1 MSFATPLFLGMG
13 ALALPVIA
21 LYILKVKRRK
31 ATVPYLRLWEELLVE
46 TRARS
51 LFQRLKRFYSL
62 LLQLLILGSIIFA
75 LAQPAFELASVKKES
90 IVLLMDTSASM
101 GALEDADT
109 GRTRLDLLVER
120 ASEFVESRSFEDEMM
135 LVAISDRVDVLS
147 SFNRS
152 TLRLREAL
160 KKLQP
165 TQRSLDVEGA
175 LAFAEEVTRE
185 KENPVILVLSDGAAG
200 GFSEAL
206 EGVEHAD
213 LVVLGEATEN
223 VGITRFAA
231 RKNTSLGTDYVLGIL
246 QNFGPEPVEVRCEL
260 WVNDKTAKVW
270 DQELPPDEEVEF
282 HHELSFDEGGTLQ
295 LVIDHEDA
303 LAVDNRAWAIVRP
316 TRLRKVV
323 LIAPDARA
331 AEPFWLAL
339 ESMSEV
345 VSTESFTCSPATFDA
360 LTSDER
366 EADLIL
372 CVGDLPERLPE
383 TGNLVLM
390 NTDVPEFLPATQTG
404 IDPAPDAWDWDR
416 EHLLNRYLNY
426 RDLPFPPARN
436 LRLDSGTALV
446 TSYEGPLIAA
456 FEQPGRRVVYVA
468 FDMTARMF
476 PFRLAFPMLLRNA
489 IAWFEVEED
498 VVLEASYAP
507 GETIQPLRRISDGE
521 VKAVYQRAGE
531 WVDDSVAVQDGA
543 FFFTGTEEPGGYL
556 FRFAGGNHAT
566 AVNLFDAAESSV
578 APDLLTSAEGQ
589 EIEAG
594 RSLFNR
600 DLWTLLA
607 SLGLALWALEWF
619 TYHRRL
625 TE

>member
-1 MSFATPLFLGMG
+1 MNFAAPIFLGLG

-75 LAQPAFELASVKKES
+75 LAQPALELASVKKES
-90 IVLLMDTSASM
+90 IVVLLDTSASM
-101 GALEDADT
+101 NAVENTDT
-109 GRTRLDLLVER
+109 GRTRFDALRER
-120 ASEFVESRSFEDEMM
+120 ASQYVEDRSFEDEMM
-135 LVAISDRVDVLS
+135 LVSVSDRVDVLS

-152 TLRLREAL
+152 TLRLRGAL
-160 KKLQP
+160 EKLKP
-165 TQRSLDVEGA
+165 TQRSLDFERA

-200 GFSEAL
+200 GLADAL
-206 EGVEHAD
+206 RGMENTA
-213 LVVLGEATEN
+213 LVPIGEAERN

-231 RKNTSLGTDYVLGIL
+231 RKNTSLGTDYVLGLL

-260 WVNDKTAKVW
+260 WVNEKTAKVW
-270 DQELPPDEEVEF
+270 DQELPPGEEVEF

-316 TRLRKVV
+316 TRLRKVI
-323 LIAPDARA
+323 LIAPDAAA

-339 ESMSEV
+339 ESMAEV
-345 VSTESFTCSPATFDA
+345 VSPASFTCSPATFDG
-360 LTSDER
+360 LSPEDQQ
-366 EADLIL
+366 ADLLL
-372 CVGDLPERLPE
+372 CVGDLPAKLPE
-383 TGNLVLM
+383 SGNLVLM

-436 LRLDSGTALV
+436 LRLDAGTALV

-456 FEQPGRRVVYVA
+456 FDMPGRRVVYVA

-507 GETIQPLRRISDGE
+507 GETIQPLRRIADGE
-521 VKAVYQRAGE
+521 VQAVYQRDGE
-531 WVDDSVAVQDGA
+531 WVDDAVPVQDGR
-543 FFFTGTEEPGGYL
+543 FFFTGTDEPGGYL
-556 FRFAGGNHAT
+556 FRFAGANHAT
-566 AVNLFDAAESSV
+566 AVNLFDHRESNV
-578 APDLLTSAEGQ
+578 APSVLEDGDEQT
-589 EIEAG
+589 IEAG

-607 SLGLALWALEWF
+607 TIGLALWSLEWF